1 MYGYIYKTT
10 DKLTGKIY
18 IGKHRAK
25 CFEGYRYIGSGLII
39 SNIKEKLLKDNIKLD
54 ERFDIEM
61 IDSADS
67 KEELNIKEVYWIDFL
82 NARDYTVGYNIA
94 KGGEGGI
101 GGPMF
106 TGHSHSEDTKKKM
119 SLSRRGENNANFG
132 NRWNQSIELRELHS
146 KLSSGSNNSMFG
158 KKQSKESNLKNRQS
172 HLGKIAIS
180 NVAKDQVKMIYA
192 NELYDYLQ
200 SGWIKGNIHTHRNV

>member
-67 KEELNIKEVYWIDFL
+67 KEELNNKEVYWIDFL
-82 NARDYTVGYNIA
+82 NARDYTIGYNIA
-94 KGGEGGI
+94 KGADGGT

-106 TGHSHSEDTKKKM
+106 TGHHHSEDTKRKM
-119 SLSRRGENNANFG
+119 SLDRLGENNANFG
-132 NRWNQSIELRELHS
+132 NRWSQSIELRKLHS
-146 KLSSGSNNSMFG
+146 KLSSGSNNGMFG
-158 KKQSKESNLKNRQS
+158 KKQSKESNLKNRRS

-180 NVAKDQVKMIYA
+180 NIANDQVKMIYA
-192 NELYDYLQ
+192 SELDDYLQ
-200 SGWIKGNIHTHRNV
+200 GGWIKGNIHTHKNI

>member
-1 MYGYIYKTT
+1 
-10 DKLTGKIY
+10 
-18 IGKHRAK
+18 
-25 CFEGYRYIGSGLII
+25 
-39 SNIKEKLLKDNIKLD
+39 
-54 ERFDIEM
+54 M

-94 KGGEGGI
+94 KGGEGGV

-180 NVAKDQVKMIYA
+180 NVAKDQVKMIYV
-192 NELYDYLQ
+192 NELDDYLQ